1 MPSLPLR
8 RRSSSPQLAERL
20 RSELQRAL
28 AIMDDAAMTGNLTR
42 LGQAFSGGA
51 LSEVRARFSAYQM
64 AGIQV
69 SPYRESLHLEVGRES
84 ASHGPTARVRY
95 RDRTSFL
102 CSGAAPTSANDAVLL
117 VIEFDGSQ
125 DPWRIV
131 SMVEE

>member
-1 MPSLPLR
+1 MPSFSMR
-8 RRSSSPQLAERL
+8 RRSASPQLLERL

-42 LGQAFSGGA
+42 LGQAFAGDA

-69 SPYRESLHLEVGRES
+69 SPFRESLHLEVSGG
-84 ASHGPTARVRY
+84 ASPSGPRARVRY

-102 CSGAAPTSANDAVLL
+102 CTGAAPASANDAVQM
-117 VIEFDGSQ
+117 VVAFDDS
-125 DPWRIV
+125 DELWRIV
-131 SMVEE
+131 SIVEE